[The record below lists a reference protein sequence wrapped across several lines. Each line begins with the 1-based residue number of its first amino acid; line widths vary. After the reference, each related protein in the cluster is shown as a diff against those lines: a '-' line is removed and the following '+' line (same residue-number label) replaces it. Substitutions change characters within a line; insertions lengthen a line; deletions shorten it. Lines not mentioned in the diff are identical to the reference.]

1 MSKETIIAM
10 LDCLIPGDATGW
22 PAAGQHGL
30 SNRFLELLD
39 SLFEQADKYLE
50 IMLAELPDNFSAL
63 STEQQTACLSSI
75 ESTQPDAFEAVLRA
89 CYAAYYTDPRIRQI
103 LEKKT
108 GYEARPPQPD
118 GYHLPPFDESLL
130 EPVRARGPIWRK
142 VP

>member
-30 SNRFLELLD
+30 SNRFLKLLD

-63 STEQQTACLSSI
+63 STKQQTACLSSI
-75 ESTQPDAFEAVLRA
+75 ESTQPDAFEAVHGES
-89 CYAAYYTDPRIRQI
+89 YFDDGVAYPYTNF
-103 LEKKT
+103 L
-108 GYEARPPQPD
+108 
-118 GYHLPPFDESLL
+118 F
-130 EPVRARGPIWRK
+130 
-142 VP
+142 